1 MGAVGAFLALAV
13 AGLQS
18 VDPATVRAVYRA
30 SQIVTWAVI
39 VPLSGAALLTG
50 LVQAIGTPWGVF
62 RHYWVLIKL
71 LITVLA
77 TVVLMIHTQPI
88 DALAAATA
96 AANVTA
102 DAYRSVR
109 VQIVVDAAAALIA
122 LSVATVLSIYKPK
135 GLTPYGWR
143 KQRLSE

>member
-1 MGAVGAFLALAV
+1 
-13 AGLQS
+13 
-18 VDPATVRAVYRA
+18 
-30 SQIVTWAVI
+30 
-39 VPLSGAALLTG
+39 
-50 LVQAIGTPWGVF
+50 VQAIGTPWGVF

-77 TVVLMIHTQPI
+77 TVVLMIHTQPT
-88 DALAAATA
+88 DDLAAATA